1 MLLSKDLDL
10 EDQAPRRAAM
20 LEKKDIVV
28 IASSLSLLLPEC
40 SEKLSSKKSPDNDT
54 ERLLDHYVDWV

>member
-10 EDQAPRRAAM
+10 EDQAPRRAAT

-28 IASSLSLLLPEC
+28 VASSLSLLLPEC
-40 SEKLSSKKSPDNDT
+40 SEQLSSKKSPDNDT

>member
-10 EDQAPRRAAM
+10 EYQAPRRAAI

-28 IASSLSLLLPEC
+28 VASSLSLLLPEC